1 MAWRSVTGFGS
12 SRDGGSGIPGVP
24 QPLSRVKPSE
34 QKMMAEIVLA
44 IRRKKSVSEAG
55 ERQSTRGDCFSL

>member
-24 QPLSRVKPSE
+24 QPLSRLAPSR
-34 QKMMAEIVLA
+34 QKKMAEIVLA
-44 IRRKKSVSEAG
+44 VRRNKSVSE
-55 ERQSTRGDCFSL
+55 ERAHQT